1 MRSPL
6 NRSRTSASSAKYP
19 STSMSACR
27 DACRS
32 TSPSSVARSSG
43 SQTVKSRCSVKAIA
57 GSPSLTARSQARR
70 MVEESDVS
78 QDQWVWTW
86 LSGGRVSWDRIAVD
100 SPPSSTGPA
109 GWSVSSAPLPT
120 VVVMSTAAPP
130 SEITEE
136 ALAVLR
142 ELTGRPEA
150 VFREGQ
156 DAAVAALV
164 ERQERALVVQR
175 TGWGKSAVDFVSTA
189 LLRRRGK
196 GPTLLVSPLLALMR
210 DQVAAA
216 ARAGIKA
223 VEISSSNVT
232 EWDDINARLAAD
244 EVDVLLVSPERLTNP
259 RFREEQLP
267 DLVARCGLL
276 VVDEA
281 HCVSDWGHDFRPDYR
296 RIRDL
301 LGTLP
306 EGTPVLATTATA
318 NARVVDDVAEQLGA
332 GGVSV
337 TTVRGPLAR
346 DSLRL
351 GVLRLPSDRAR
362 LAWLAAHLGDLPGSG
377 IVYTLTVAAAEET
390 ASLLRDAGYDVRA
403 YTGRLD
409 DADRREAEEA
419 LRENRVKALVATS
432 ALGMGFD
439 KPDLGFVVH
448 LGAPS
453 SPVSYYQQV
462 GRAGRAVE
470 KADALLLPG
479 AEDAD
484 IWRYFATS
492 SMPRE
497 DHAAAVLG
505 AMADGKA
512 WSVARLETVADVRR
526 SRLEL
531 LLKVLAVDGAVERVQ
546 GGWRSTGQPWVY
558 DADRYARVTRTRE
571 AEQRAMIAYAR
582 PLDEAECRMSFL
594 QHALDDP
601 TASPCGR
608 CDVCVGAWYS
618 GDLPDAAADAASAVL
633 DRPGVELAPRA
644 MWPTGAD
651 RLGVDVK
658 GKIPPSEQLQTGR
671 AVARLTDLGWGQ
683 RLRTLLGDDGVGGV
697 VDLEAPGIEEDPD
710 AAFDVPVKH
719 SISDVPP
726 DDELIRACARVL
738 GSWDWKERPGA
749 VIAIPSRRRPQLVAG
764 LAQGLARLGRLPYLG
779 EMTLQHGGPTGKPGG
794 NSAFRLAAVWD
805 RIVVGPELRDR
816 LAEAGSAPVLLVD
829 DLADSRWTM
838 TVAGRELRRA
848 GAAAVLPF
856 VLALTA

>member
-1 MRSPL
+1 
-6 NRSRTSASSAKYP
+6 
-19 STSMSACR
+19 
-27 DACRS
+27 
-32 TSPSSVARSSG
+32 
-43 SQTVKSRCSVKAIA
+43 
-57 GSPSLTARSQARR
+57 
-70 MVEESDVS
+70 
-78 QDQWVWTW
+78 
-86 LSGGRVSWDRIAVD
+86 
-100 SPPSSTGPA
+100 
-109 GWSVSSAPLPT
+109 
-120 VVVMSTAAPP
+120 MSTATPTTDPAPADL
-130 SEITEE
+130 TGAVGEE

-142 ELTGRPEA
+142 ELTGRPDA

-156 DAAVAALV
+156 DAAVATLV
-164 ERQERALVVQR
+164 ERSRRALVVQR
-175 TGWGKSAVDFVSTA
+175 TGWGKSAVYFVSTA

-216 ARAGIKA
+216 SRAGIRA
-223 VEISSSNVT
+223 VEISSANAT
-232 EWDDINARLAAD
+232 EWDDVAARLAAD

-267 DLVARCGLL
+267 DLVRRCGLL

-318 NARVVDDVAEQLGA
+318 NERVVADVAEQLGA
-332 GGVSV
+332 GGVEV

-351 GVLRLPSDRAR
+351 GVLRLPTDRAR
-362 LAWLAAHLGDLPGSG
+362 LAWLASHLVDLPGSG

-390 ASLLRDAGYDVRA
+390 AALLRAAGHDVRA

-409 DADRREAEEA
+409 DADRKEAEEA

-470 KADALLLPG
+470 KADVLLLPG
-479 AEDAD
+479 PEDIA
-484 IWRYFATS
+484 IWQWFATS
-492 SMPRE
+492 SMPRQ
-497 DHAAAVLG
+497 DHAAAVLT

-558 DADRYARVTRTRE
+558 DADRYARVHRTRE
-571 AEQRAMIAYAR
+571 AEQRAMLAYAK
-582 PLDEAECRMSFL
+582 PVDEAQCRMAFL
-594 QHALDDP
+594 QEALDDP
-601 TASPCGR
+601 TAVPCGR
-608 CDVCVGAWYS
+608 CDVCAGPWYPTDVPA
-618 GDLPDAAADAASAVL
+618 GAADAAAAVL

-644 MWPTGAD
+644 QWPTGAD

-658 GKIPPSEQLQTGR
+658 GKIAPAEQVAPGR

-683 RLRTLLGDDGVGGV
+683 RLRQLLGDDGVGGTV
-697 VDLEAPGIEEDPD
+697 TLDLEAPGIEEDPD
-710 AAFDVPVKH
+710 AAFEVPMRR
-719 SISDVPP
+719 SPTDVPP
-726 DDELIRACARVL
+726 DEELMRACARVL
-738 GSWDWKERPGA
+738 ASWDWAQRPGA
-749 VIAIPSRRRPQLVAG
+749 VVAMPSRRRPQLVTG
-764 LAQGLARLGRLPYLG
+764 VAQGLARLGRLPYLG
-779 EMTLQHGGPTGKPGG
+779 ELDLAHGGPTGQPGG

-805 RIVVGPELRDR
+805 RIVVGPELRTR
-816 LAEAGSAPVLLVD
+816 LAEVGDAPVLLVD
-829 DLADSRWTM
+829 DLADSRWTI
-838 TVAGRELRRA
+838 TVAGRALRRA
-848 GAAAVLPF
+848 GATGVLPF
-856 VLALTA
+856 ALALTA

>member
-1 MRSPL
+1 M
-6 NRSRTSASSAKYP
+6 SS
-19 STSMSACR
+19 
-27 DACRS
+27 
-32 TSPSSVARSSG
+32 
-43 SQTVKSRCSVKAIA
+43 
-57 GSPSLTARSQARR
+57 
-70 MVEESDVS
+70 MVQPVRELAD
-78 QDQWVWTW
+78 
-86 LSGGRVSWDRIAVD
+86 
-100 SPPSSTGPA
+100 
-109 GWSVSSAPLPT
+109 
-120 VVVMSTAAPP
+120 
-130 SEITEE
+130 E
-136 ALAVLR
+136 ALGVLR
-142 ELTGRPEA
+142 ELTGRPDA

-164 ERQERALVVQR
+164 ERQQRALVVQR
-175 TGWGKSAVDFVSTA
+175 TGWGKSAVYFVSTA
-189 LLRRRGK
+189 LLRRGGA

-223 VEISSSNVT
+223 VEISSANAT
-232 EWDDINARLAAD
+232 EWDDVAARLAAD
-244 EVDVLLVSPERLTNP
+244 DVDVLLVSPERLTNP
-259 RFREEQLP
+259 RFRDEQLP
-267 DLVARCGLL
+267 GLVSRCGLL

-301 LGTLP
+301 LGQLP
-306 EGTPVLATTATA
+306 AGTPVLATTATA
-318 NARVVDDVAEQLGA
+318 NERVVADVAEQLGS
-332 GGVSV
+332 GGVEV

-351 GVLRLPSDRAR
+351 GVLRLATDRAR
-362 LAWLAAHLGDLPGSG
+362 LAWLAAHLPDLPGSG

-390 ASLLRDAGYDVRA
+390 AALLRDAGHEVRA

-409 DADRREAEEA
+409 DADRKDAEEA

-470 KADALLLPG
+470 HADVLLLPG
-479 AEDAD
+479 PEDIA
-484 IWRYFATS
+484 IWQWFATS

-497 DHAAAVLG
+497 DHAAAVLT

-546 GGWRSTGQPWVY
+546 GGWRSTGVPWVY
-558 DADRYARVTRTRE
+558 DADRYSRVTATRE
-571 AEQRAMIAYAR
+571 AEQRSMIAYAR
-582 PLDEAECRMSFL
+582 PVDSAECRMAFL
-594 QHALDDP
+594 QEALDDP
-601 TASPCGR
+601 TAAPCGR
-608 CDVCVGAWYS
+608 CDVCAGPWYAVDIPAGA
-618 GDLPDAAADAASAVL
+618 AEAASARL

-644 MWPTGAD
+644 QWPTGAD
-651 RLGVDVK
+651 RLGVQVK
-658 GKIPPSEQLQTGR
+658 GKIAASEQIETGR

-697 VDLEAPGIEEDPD
+697 ATLAEDLEAPSIEEDPD
-710 AAFDVPVKH
+710 AAFDVSHRVIRPG
-719 SISDVPP
+719 STSDAPP
-726 DDELIRACARVL
+726 DDELLKACARVL
-738 GSWDWKERPGA
+738 GAWEWAQRPAA
-749 VIAIPSRRRPQLVAG
+749 VVAMPSRRRPVLVAG
-764 LAQGLARLGRLPYLG
+764 VAQGLARLGRLPYLG
-779 EMTLQHGGPTGKPGG
+779 ELDLAHGGPDGRPGG
-794 NSAFRLAAVWD
+794 NSAFRLAGLWG
-805 RIVVGPELRDR
+805 RLVVGGELRNR
-816 LAEAGSAPVLLVD
+816 LAAIDGPVLLVD

-848 GAAAVLPF
+848 GASAVLPF